1 MKLLVFG
8 GKGWIGQ
15 QFIKLAHESGIVC
28 MLAETRPEQGT
39 AKLREEIK
47 SKSATH
53 VVSMI
58 GRTHGAI
65 EEKVFST
72 IDYLEQPGKL
82 MDNVRDNLFA
92 PVVMA
97 MVCKDLDVHLTYLGT
112 GCIFE
117 YDQDHPFGIE
127 EKGFLESDT
136 PNFFGSGYSTVKGF
150 TDRLMHEMESTV
162 LNLRIRMPITAEANP
177 RDFISKITTYQKI
190 CSVPNSMTVLPD
202 ILPIV
207 VDMIRNSKTGT
218 YNMTNPGLISHN
230 EILEMYKRIVD
241 PSFSWQNFSREE
253 QDKILAS
260 GRSNNFLDT
269 SKLEK
274 EYPQIKPI
282 HLAVK
287 ECLSAYPKPPKIR
300 ILVTGGCGFIGSNF
314 VNYAILNRP
323 DWYIVNIDAM
333 YYCASHDYV
342 ISEART
348 SGRYT
353 FIHGNIRDSNLISH
367 ILTSRSI
374 THVLHFAAQSHVQNS
389 FKDASTFIMDNVL
402 GTQTLLECTRNYG
415 KLQKFVHV
423 STDEVYGEALDTK
436 MTETSVL
443 CPTNPYAASK
453 AGAELMASAYA
464 HSYGIPLI
472 VTRGNNV
479 YGSNQHHEKLIPC
492 FIKKSLNGEKL
503 PVQGDGSAR
512 RAFMY
517 VSDTVRAFECILDKG
532 VIGEIYN
539 IGCDEGVE
547 YTVLE
552 VAEMIV
558 KLIHQKDVNLE
569 DHLEFIPDR
578 PYNDKRYYISNDKLK
593 ALGWTQLVG
602 FENGLKKII
611 SGYNKL
617 VKYF

>member
-8 GKGWIGQ
+8 GNGWIGQ
-15 QFIKLAHESGIVC
+15 QFIKLAQESAITCV
-28 MLAETRPEQGT
+28 LAETRAEQGT
-39 AKLREEIK
+39 NMLREEIK
-47 SKSATH
+47 SNNATH

-58 GRTHGAI
+58 GRTHGTI
-65 EEKVFST
+65 GEKSFST

-82 MDNVRDNLFA
+82 VENVRDNLFA

-97 MVCKDLDVHLTYLGT
+97 MVCKELGVHLTYLGT
-112 GCIFE
+112 GCIFD
-117 YDQDHPFGIE
+117 YDQDHPFGVE
-127 EKGFLESDT
+127 EKGFSESDT
-136 PNFFGSGYSTVKGF
+136 PNFFGSGYSIVKGF

-230 EILEMYKRIVD
+230 EILEMYRRIVD
-241 PSFSWQNFSREE
+241 PSFSWENFSREE
-253 QDKILAS
+253 QDRILAS

-269 SKLEK
+269 GKLEK
-274 EYPQIKPI
+274 EYPQVKNI

-287 ECLSAYPKPPKIR
+287 ECLSAYPKPPEVR

-314 VNYAILNRP
+314 INYAILNRP
-323 DWYIVNIDAM
+323 DWYVVNLDAM
-333 YYCASHDYV
+333 YYCASHDH
-342 ISEART
+342 IIPEART

-353 FIHGNIRDSNLISH
+353 FMHGNVRDSDLVSH
-367 ILTSRSI
+367 ILTSRGI

-389 FKDASTFIMDNVL
+389 FKDASTFVMDNVL
-402 GTQTLLECTRNYG
+402 GTQTLLECSRNYG
-415 KLQKFVHV
+415 RLQKFVHV

-436 MTETSVL
+436 KTECSLL

-453 AGAELMASAYA
+453 AGAELMASSYA
-464 HSYGIPLI
+464 HSYGLPLV

-479 YGSNQHHEKLIPC
+479 YGPNQHHEKLIPC
-492 FIKKSLNGEKL
+492 FIKKVLNGEKM
-503 PVQGDGSAR
+503 PIQGDGSSR

-552 VAEMIV
+552 VATMIMRAV
-558 KLIHQKDVNLE
+558 NRGDVNIDE
-569 DHLEFIPDR
+569 HLEFIPDR

-593 ALGWTQLVG
+593 ALGWEQLVG
-602 FENGLKKII
+602 FESGLKRLI
-611 SGYNKL
+611 STGYNK
-617 VKYF
+617 